1 MERKPWEPF
10 VAVKAEMIGGV
21 PYVEARYLAEAV
33 QEIARLKEALADAT
47 DYHKV
52 QYLTASER
60 EKLQVVLNA
69 SIRQVLDAMPNA
81 EVTGLSATG
90 RGGPR

>member
-21 PYVEARYLAEAV
+21 PYVEARYLQECVA
-33 QEIARLKEALADAT
+33 EIARLKEALADAT
-47 DYHKV
+47 GYSKT

-60 EKLQVVLNA
+60 EKLQAVLNA
-69 SIRQVLDAMPNA
+69 SIRQVLDAMPN
-81 EVTGLSATG
+81 V
-90 RGGPR
+90 